1 MPAKRIANAFI
12 SVTDVAPTLL
22 DLAGLKQPGSFA
34 GHAILP
40 IQGHSLTPLLI
51 GDQTELHQP
60 TEAVGSELFYRSA
73 LRKGDW
79 KAVFLPSSGNAY
91 PRKSVGTGT
100 WQLFNIESDP
110 AEAHDLA
117 ASEPAKLRELV
128 ADWNSYARDKGV
140 VLPAHAAGRK

>member
-1 MPAKRIANAFI
+1 LPAKRIANAFI